1 MELYKSLTLRQTAD
15 LIMAVGDKVT
25 VLAQG
30 EMGIGKSSMLKFMQ
44 EKLGKENYHFCYVD
58 MTTKDVG
65 DFMIPKIRTIDGVE
79 VCSFIPN
86 EEFGF
91 HLDKPVVIMLDEIGK
106 APKAVMNACLRLM
119 LERQLGVYSL
129 PVGNDGRKS
138 IVFATTN
145 LSVEGIGDSVPPH
158 ARNRITTVKVGKP
171 NADTWIEEFALP
183 YNIAPEVI
191 LTAKQFPQMFQS
203 FEDLKDPKD
212 NEYIND
218 PRSPRPAVVTPRTME
233 KASDLINQCKA
244 LGDDVLSHALIGTIG
259 RRATYDMM
267 AMVRLAN
274 DLEDWET
281 IIKNPEKARVPESPS
296 AVCMLVYSAVQR
308 VDKESVNAWI
318 KYMNRLG
325 KEAQALFATSVMR
338 VSSKASTVGTSRG
351 FIDWATK
358 NNYLFT
364 NMS

>member
-1 MELYKSLTLRQTAD
+1 MELYKSISLKETAE
-15 LIMAVGDKVT
+15 LILAVGDSVT

-30 EMGIGKSSMLKFMQ
+30 EMGIGKSSMLKTMQ
-44 EKLGKENYHFCYVD
+44 EKLGKENYHFCYGD

-65 DFMIPKIRTIDGVE
+65 DFLVPKIRNIDGTE

-91 HLDKPVVIMLDEIGK
+91 HFDKPIVLMLDEIGK
-106 APKAVMNACLRLM
+106 ASKAVMNACLRLM
-119 LERQLGVYSL
+119 LERKLGIYSL
-129 PVGNDGRKS
+129 PEGS

-145 LSVEGIGDSVPPH
+145 LASEGIGDMLPPH
-158 ARNRITTVKVGKP
+158 ARNRISVVKVRKP
-171 NADTWIEEFALP
+171 NADEWIENYALE
-183 YNIAPEVI
+183 NGILPEVI
-191 LTAKQFPQMFQS
+191 LTVKQFPQMFQS

-212 NEYIND
+212 NEYIYD
-218 PRSPRPAVVTPRTME
+218 PRIPRSAFVTHRSMA
-233 KASDLINQCKA
+233 KSSDIISKTKK
-244 LGDDVLSHALIGTIG
+244 LGDDIVSHTLIGTIG
-259 RRATYDMM
+259 QRATYDMM
-267 AMVRLAN
+267 AMVKLAN

-281 IIKNPEKARVPESPS
+281 IIKNPEKARVPDSPS

-308 VDKESVNAWI
+308 VDKESINPWI

-364 NMS
+364 NMN